1 MNQIKQYTIIGIL
14 FVLTAGTLSHFLY
27 DWTGNNTIIGLFT
40 PVNESI
46 WEHMKLLFFPMLAY
60 SLLMIIICRRNY
72 PCIIAASCLGILT
85 GTFLIPLL
93 YYSYTFILGKD
104 VFILDI
110 ATFILSILIAFWLT
124 YRLALSCKRKT
135 FTLFLFTLVYGLFV
149 CFIIFTYHPP
159 DASIFKDPA
168 ASKAGCIQS
177 IC

>member
-14 FVLTAGTLSHFLY
+14 FGLTAGTLSHFLY

-104 VFILDI
+104 VFIL
-110 ATFILSILIAFWLT
+110 
-124 YRLALSCKRKT
+124 
-135 FTLFLFTLVYGLFV
+135 FTLVCGLFV